1 MLLHDCWQGG
11 SSKHSFTSVEK
22 WWEGLIEAIRHGN
35 DHNYGQ
41 RYQYTLGMNDSISTI
56 TGCIIAGQ
64 LVASP
69 AAALFYLSSI
79 YTKAVLRTTVILRT
93 LISWCH
99 CRANKSAT
107 TISCKSSIYIV
118 TRTNLHTWTRP
129 IVAIQHK
136 SFLAFTCKGAICIYT
151 LLVAIIYHITLID
164 IWKEEG
170 GCKVKQLWK
179 GLPEANVWLLH
190 KVCFKILD
198 LILAVRKCFQ
208 STSINWSVM
217 LFQHLW

>member
-1 MLLHDCWQGG
+1 MTITMANAT
-11 SSKHSFTSVEK
+11 F
-22 WWEGLIEAIRHGN
+22 
-35 DHNYGQ
+35 
-41 RYQYTLGMNDSISTI
+41 YQYTLGMNDYISTI
-56 TGCIIAGQ
+56 AGCIIAGQ

-136 SFLAFTCKGAICIYT
+136 SFQAFTCKGAVCIYT

-164 IWKEEG
+164 IWKKKEG
-170 GCKVKQLWK
+170 AKQNNYEKGCQKQVS
-179 GLPEANVWLLH
+179 GFLH

>member
-1 MLLHDCWQGG
+1 MTITMANAT
-11 SSKHSFTSVEK
+11 F
-22 WWEGLIEAIRHGN
+22 
-35 DHNYGQ
+35 
-41 RYQYTLGMNDSISTI
+41 YQCTLGMNDYISTI
-56 TGCIIAGQ
+56 AGCIIAGQ

-164 IWKEEG
+164 IWKKKEG
-170 GCKVKQLWK
+170 AKQNNYEKGCQKQVS
-179 GLPEANVWLLH
+179 GFLH

-198 LILAVRKCFQ
+198 LILAVRQ